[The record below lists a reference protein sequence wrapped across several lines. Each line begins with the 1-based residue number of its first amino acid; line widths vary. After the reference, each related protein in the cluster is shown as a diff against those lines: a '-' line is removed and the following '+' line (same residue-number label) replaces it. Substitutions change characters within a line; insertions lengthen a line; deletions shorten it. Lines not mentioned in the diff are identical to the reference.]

1 MKIKKLLEIVNGIP
15 LNLENPESQIKN
27 FIINSKESTKGSF
40 FVPLKGN
47 KTDGHL
53 FIEDAVNRGSVGFFT
68 EKYINLKNGIL
79 IKNSLEALEKVGKF
93 KRKGLSKVIA
103 ITGTSGKTT
112 TKELIAFGLESFFPV
127 YSTKGNLNNEI
138 GLPLTL
144 ANIPEGAKIGVFELG
159 AGKIGDIEHL
169 SALVNQEISVLT
181 SVGHGHTEKFGSF
194 ENVLK
199 GKGEIFNH
207 GDYAVLP
214 DNLLNQYKKYLKNYI
229 TFGKNG
235 DIRVSDIKFSKDGT
249 EGEIS
254 YKNEKI
260 KIKVPVFSKAIIY
273 NIAAVSGV
281 FYFLDINPVKH
292 LSIFENFIPPKGRGN
307 IIKHKNITIID
318 DTYNA
323 NPLSV
328 RNAIETL
335 SSIDGFKVIVLGD
348 MLELGSISEKLHRE
362 IGMLIEKSNID
373 MAFFF
378 GKETKFS
385 CEETKKGKFF
395 NDKKELAKAVK
406 NVFREQKGFLL
417 IKGSRGMKMEEVL
430 QYILQ

>member
-1 MKIKKLLEIVNGIP
+1 
-15 LNLENPESQIKN
+15 
-27 FIINSKESTKGSF
+27 
-40 FVPLKGN
+40 
-47 KTDGHL
+47 
-53 FIEDAVNRGSVGFFT
+53 
-68 EKYINLKNGIL
+68 
-79 IKNSLEALEKVGKF
+79 
-93 KRKGLSKVIA
+93 
-103 ITGTSGKTT
+103 
-112 TKELIAFGLESFFPV
+112 
-127 YSTKGNLNNEI
+127 
-138 GLPLTL
+138 
-144 ANIPEGAKIGVFELG
+144 
-159 AGKIGDIEHL
+159 
-169 SALVNQEISVLT
+169 
-181 SVGHGHTEKFGSF
+181 
-194 ENVLK
+194 
-199 GKGEIFNH
+199 
-207 GDYAVLP
+207 
-214 DNLLNQYKKYLKNYI
+214 
-229 TFGKNG
+229 
-235 DIRVSDIKFSKDGT
+235 
-249 EGEIS
+249 
-254 YKNEKI
+254 
-260 KIKVPVFSKAIIY
+260 
-273 NIAAVSGV
+273 VSGV